1 MNLDPDLIHES
12 QSPPKIVIVDDDP
25 CQVQL
30 LENIL
35 AKEKYE
41 TIGYTDA
48 LEVLEEAAD
57 INPDLILLDLIMPGM
72 DGFEVCRR
80 LKTDD
85 RTRHIPVIFVTSQK
99 SRISESEGFQIGAV
113 DYITKPFNTV
123 IIKARI
129 RNHIELKRHRDALE
143 LLIRERTA
151 ERDKSQQQFQ
161 ELVEKSMVG
170 IAIIQDGIVIYQNP
184 ELMRTIDDLAVKI
197 RNKDFGFIHPD
208 NLKQVKPAYQNI
220 INGTT
225 THVEA
230 DVKMIS
236 KTQAHTAKLYRWVN
250 CRASTFTYQGRES
263 ILINLVDITHTKELE
278 KLLLNRNKMA
288 SLGRIAS
295 GMAHEIRNPL
305 TGITSY
311 LYSLDQLCKSKTV
324 IPNNIDLIKEIINQL
339 KLASHK
345 MEAVIKRV
353 LDFSKPTALQMV
365 QIDINQCLTNVV
377 NLTAV
382 TLRKAGIE
390 ITTSFANKLPHCYG
404 DAALIEQVLLNL
416 IQNAGR
422 AMEGASGQKKVAIS
436 SDAHDNL
443 IIIAVSDSGPG
454 VPKELQE
461 KIFDPFFTTGSEG
474 SGIGLSIAQR
484 IVTDHNGMLQVEDGE
499 LGGAHFTVT
508 LPIEKR
514 RYPR

>member
-1 MNLDPDLIHES
+1 MNLDADKIPQAQS
-12 QSPPKIVIVDDDP
+12 QPKIMIVDDDLV
-25 CQVQL
+25 QVRL
-30 LENIL
+30 LESIL
-35 AKEKYE
+35 ATESYD
-41 TIGYTDA
+41 TIGHTDNLTA
-48 LEVLEEAAD
+48 LEEAAD
-57 INPDLILLDLIMPGM
+57 VNPDLILLDLIMPGM

-80 LKTDD
+80 LKADD
-85 RTRHIPVIFVTSQK
+85 RTRHIPVIFVTAQK
-99 SRISESEGFQIGAV
+99 GRITESEGFQVGAV
-113 DYITKPFNTV
+113 DYITKPFNPTV
-123 IIKARI
+123 IKARV
-129 RNHIELKRHRDALE
+129 RNHIELKRHRDVLE

-161 ELVEKSMVG
+161 ELVEKSLVG
-170 IAIIQDGIVIYQNP
+170 IAIIQDGSVIYQNP
-184 ELMRTIDDLAVKI
+184 ELMRTIDDLAIKI
-197 RNKDFGFIHPD
+197 RDKDVSFIRPE
-208 NLKQVKPAYQNI
+208 NLAQLKPAYDSI
-220 INGTT
+220 INRTI

-230 DVKMIS
+230 DFQITS
-236 KTQAHTAKLYRWVN
+236 KTQTPSEKSYKWVN
-250 CRASTFTYQGRES
+250 CRASTFNYQGRES
-263 ILINLVDITHTKELE
+263 ILINLVDITHTKALE

-311 LYSLDQLCKSKTV
+311 LYSLDQLCESRTV
-324 IPNNIDLIKEIINQL
+324 TPKDLDLMKEIISQL

-345 MEAVIKRV
+345 VEAVLKRV

-365 QIDINQCLTNVV
+365 PVDINRCLTDVL

-382 TLRKAGIE
+382 TLRKAGIDV
-390 ITTSFANKLPHCYG
+390 TTSLSANLPYCYG
-404 DAALIEQVLLNL
+404 DGTLIEQVFLNL

-422 AMEGASGQKKVAIS
+422 ALKHTRGKKVVAVS
-436 SDAHDNL
+436 SYAHDNS
-443 IIIAVSDSGPG
+443 ISISVSDSGPG

-461 KIFDPFFTTGSEG
+461 KIFDPFFTTRSDG

-484 IVTDHNGMLQVEDGE
+484 IVTDHNGILKVVNGA